1 MHHSITILKPEGA
14 FWCLYAPFRFC
25 LGQVVIP
32 ETNYSS
38 DNIDTVLMAFSQDL
52 GRIIAADKKAQLS
65 GHGRIGPVVDHSA
78 FLISITSALSSVRL
92 TRSIKWSILLP
103 VTPPVRYM
111 ALTSTRL
118 VRLPFKDI
126 HILPPASSLGFL
138 RRRSRLA
145 GFRVGVG
152 VGVGSGVGL
161 ASVWALVSVLLLVWA
176 LVSASAWESRAPG
189 FRACPPGQVFR
200 PTRMNLLPPR

>member
-1 MHHSITILKPEGA
+1 EEIGDDLRPRRHIRIIGKIRCPPRGEPHIIELYLVKPKLRGLHRDLYVILLHLRYRGVGPCTIRITILKPEGA

-78 FLISITSALSSVRL
+78 FL
-92 TRSIKWSILLP
+92 
-103 VTPPVRYM
+103 
-111 ALTSTRL
+111 
-118 VRLPFKDI
+118 DI
-126 HILPPASSLGFL
+126 Y
-138 RRRSRLA
+138 
-145 GFRVGVG
+145 
-152 VGVGSGVGL
+152 
-161 ASVWALVSVLLLVWA
+161 
-176 LVSASAWESRAPG
+176 
-189 FRACPPGQVFR
+189 
-200 PTRMNLLPPR
+200 N